1 MTASG
6 YFVTG
11 TDTGVGKTHV
21 AVQLTR
27 ALVRQGARVAVMKPV
42 AAGATPSA
50 EGLRNEDA
58 LALAAAANVRADYA
72 TINPYCLPAPISPH
86 LAAAEAGVTITV
98 EPIRERF
105 AQLAASA
112 DVVIVEG
119 AGGWLTPIAAGA
131 TMADVASALAVPV
144 LLVVGL
150 RLGCL
155 NHAQLS
161 ARAIAAS
168 GLPLAGW
175 IANHIDPRFE
185 RVTENLATL
194 RALLGSEALFVT
206 PWTAEI
212 GVAPPPPS
220 AAVEWLRRAAHGSR
234 ERA

>member
-1 MTASG
+1 MPARG

-27 ALVRQGARVAVMKPV
+27 ALVRHGARVAVMKPV
-42 AAGATPSA
+42 AAGALTTPG
-50 EGLRNEDA
+50 GLRNEDA

-72 TINPYCLPAPISPH
+72 TINPYCLQAPISPH
-86 LAAAEAGVTITV
+86 LAAGEAGVTIAIQ
-98 EPIRERF
+98 PILERF
-105 AQLAASA
+105 ARLAASA

-119 AGGWLTPIAAGA
+119 AGGWLTPIGAGT
-131 TMADVASALAVPV
+131 TMADVASALGVPV

-161 ARAIAAS
+161 ARAIVAS

-175 IANHIDPRFE
+175 IANHIDSHFE
-185 RVTENLATL
+185 RMTENLATL
-194 RALLGSEALFVT
+194 RALLGSEPLYIA

-212 GVAPPPPS
+212 GVAPLSS
-220 AAVEWLRRAAHGSR
+220 ATVERLLGPR